1 MSIEEFEEALARLG
15 GGLDGWPSELRLAA
29 ELLVATSPTARERL
43 LQQQQLDAQLAAPS
57 EVKAP
62 SGLVEAI
69 LARARKTPQDPG
81 SK

>member
-15 GGLDGWPSELRLAA
+15 GGLDGWPPELRLAA

-43 LQQQQLDAQLAAPS
+43 LQQQQFDAQLAAPA

>member
-15 GGLDGWPSELRLAA
+15 GKLDGWPPALRRAA
-29 ELLVATSPTARERL
+29 EALIATSPSAGERL

-57 EVKAP
+57 GVKAP
-62 SGLVEAI
+62 PGLVEAI

-81 SK
+81 CK